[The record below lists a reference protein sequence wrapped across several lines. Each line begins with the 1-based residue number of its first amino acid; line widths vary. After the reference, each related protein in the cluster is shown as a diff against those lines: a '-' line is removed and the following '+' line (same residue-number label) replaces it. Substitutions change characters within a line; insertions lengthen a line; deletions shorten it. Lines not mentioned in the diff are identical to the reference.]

1 MKSRLRLIPGFLVL
15 LLFFHLGQMGGIDWR
30 PNWMDLYLLVS
41 FLLTGPYF
49 TSTLKWMQRGLVN
62 TTPRKMQQKQDDADN
77 PDQDKPSTEEITK
90 YPKSKGFIFTSGN
103 LDALGDV
110 LVEFALSILIVLISP
125 LLFIPYWA
133 WRRFSNRA

>member
-15 LLFFHLGQMGGIDWR
+15 LLFFHLGQMGGLDLR

-49 TSTLKWMQRGLVN
+49 TGTLKWMQHGLVN
-62 TTPRKMQQKQDDADN
+62 TTPRKLQKQRQEADN
-77 PDQDKPSTEEITK
+77 PDEEKPTTEEITK

-125 LLFIPYWA
+125 ILFIPYWI
-133 WRRFSNRA
+133 WRYFTKRA

>member
-1 MKSRLRLIPGFLVL
+1 
-15 LLFFHLGQMGGIDWR
+15 MGGIDWR

-77 PDQDKPSTEEITK
+77 PDKDKPSTEEITK